1 MSQENVERLRA
12 YCESW
17 EKSVVPDFDLLLDPE
32 IVFEDDIL
40 PDHAGETYRGHEGV
54 ARATRTWLQPYEEV
68 TIELEEIVGSGERLV
83 STHRFRARA
92 RHTGITAE
100 LRYAYVWTFRD
111 GKVIHLRSF
120 RDAAQALEAAGLRE

>member
-12 YCESW
+12 YWASW
-17 EKSVVPDFDLLLDPE
+17 EQGAVPDFDLLDPE

-54 ARATRTWLQPYEEV
+54 ARATRTWLQPYEEI

-83 STHRFRARA
+83 STHRFRATA

-100 LRYAYVWTFRD
+100 LSYAYAWTFRD

-120 RDAAQALEAAGLRE
+120 REPEQALEAAGRRE